1 MAVGSSKTLT
11 AMYETRHCLD
21 LQDYNL
27 KLYHH
32 KDLKYVDSANVTG
45 YKM

>member
-1 MAVGSSKTLT
+1 
-11 AMYETRHCLD
+11 MYETRYCLD
-21 LQDYNL
+21 IKDYNV

-32 KDLKYVDSANVTG
+32 KDLIYIDSAYVIG

>member
-1 MAVGSSKTLT
+1 MAVGFSKTLT
-11 AMYETRHCLD
+11 AMYETRYCFHI
-21 LQDYNL
+21 QDYTV

-32 KDLKYVDSANVTG
+32 KDLKCIDSTNVIG

>member
-11 AMYETRHCLD
+11 AMYETRYGLD
-21 LQDYNL
+21 IQYYNV

-32 KDLKYVDSANVTG
+32 KDLKYIDSANVIG